1 MDQSNYAT
9 SVHPIRREFVQVG
22 QCPPICLEVTCITSA
37 AFQAGSAFAV
47 TDPAYR
53 AENGRFWGVG
63 SLTLSPILV
72 RRFPSSRQVLTKE

>member
-37 AFQAGSAFAV
+37 AFQAGSNVFQDRSTAAGLETCFGLFSSGDFLGGFDRLGPAFPV
-47 TDPAYR
+47 
-53 AENGRFWGVG
+53 
-63 SLTLSPILV
+63 
-72 RRFPSSRQVLTKE
+72 